1 MKAYFIRLAFS
12 IMSMVIIYGIFFL
25 LGWHTKNFAPFII
38 LPLGL
43 AGGYGALY
51 VYKMIQEAK
60 SKEQL

>member
-1 MKAYFIRLAFS
+1 
-12 IMSMVIIYGIFFL
+12 MSMVIIYGIFFL
-25 LGWHTKNFAPFII
+25 VGWHTKNFAPFII

-60 SKEQL
+60 AKEQL